1 MGWMLDVISK
11 QKFPQ
16 FRMRSWLPVF
26 AAGVLVCIG
35 LVLAPAEKVDA
46 ARVDPAAKF
55 MQKVANELQTA
66 GRLGSRNA
74 FHKSIKRYADI
85 SYIGTVSLGV
95 YLPKLQKS
103 KKKDYYSGVQRFM
116 AKYFAIQSRNY
127 KVSKAQILS
136 QTKKQG
142 RNILVDSRVYLSN
155 GKSYKVTWKLVR
167 SGKSYRVQDARVLG
181 FWLTPFLR
189 DAFVGYVK
197 QNRGNVNSLI
207 VALKR

>member
-1 MGWMLDVISK
+1 MLDVKSE
-11 QKFPQ
+11 QNAA
-16 FRMRSWLPVF
+16 RYGLRRLLPILV
-26 AAGVLVCIG
+26 AGVFVCVG
-35 LVLAPAEKVDA
+35 LLFAPVERVDA

-55 MQKVANELQTA
+55 MQRVANDLQAA

-74 FHKSIKRYADI
+74 FHKSIQKYADI

-95 YLPKLQKS
+95 YLPKLKKS
-103 KKKDYYSGVQRFM
+103 KKKDYYNGVKRFM

-127 KVSKAQILS
+127 KVTKAQILS
-136 QTKKQG
+136 QSKKQG